1 MRNDREK
8 WRVRTGGFARKGFFG
23 GMMLL
28 VAALGLHA
36 ATGFADARLH
46 VQIDCHNITAK
57 SLPLYLG
64 DARAAGAD
72 AVQITCC
79 SLTQAEDERRQ
90 TLETLRT
97 ALAAAEKAGFATA
110 VWTSSFG
117 YGARLKGPPSGPFAH
132 STRLTALDGIAHR
145 DAICPLDPDLRAA
158 LARNVRDFIA
168 AGARFILW
176 DDDYIQ
182 CGRHHICCT
191 CPRHLALVR
200 RRIGRDVTPA
210 DIRASFCGGP
220 NVLRTAF
227 LDANREAMIS
237 LARELRAVADA
248 VAPGIGMGLCATYT
262 LYDIEGTDAVELV
275 SAFAGDGPKL
285 LRLSGAT
292 YWPYAGSERYPGQG
306 LDGVLESMRFQANL
320 LRGRGFTLTKG
331 HAPAWTGSGSG
342 NWGGAVVAAG
352 VDNVAYIIDCVIT
365 NNFAGRGA
373 GLFGGTAIRCR
384 FEENGVATTGVDIM
398 QGRAWNCIFGNIV
411 NTGGSSLCSVYQNG
425 PYVIR
430 MVRMSTV
437 RSMEGATPRM
447 MRASISR
454 TFGTAL
460 W

>member
-97 ALAAAEKAGFATA
+97 ALTAAEKAGFATA

-191 CPRHLALVR
+191 CLRHLALVR

-320 LRGRGFTLTKG
+320 LRGRGLVLLDENDPCPRR
-331 HAPAWTGSGSG
+331 AE
-342 NWGGAVVAAG
+342 VVPPWATARLMPE
-352 VDNVAYIIDCVIT
+352 V
-365 NNFAGRGA
+365 
-373 GLFGGTAIRCR
+373 GT
-384 FEENGVATTGVDIM
+384 
-398 QGRAWNCIFGNIV
+398 
-411 NTGGSSLCSVYQNG
+411 S
-425 PYVIR
+425 
-430 MVRMSTV
+430 
-437 RSMEGATPRM
+437 
-447 MRASISR
+447 SR
-454 TFGTAL
+454 TKSAVLSRLYATNETGCQSAKA
-460 W
+460 